1 MISKI
6 IVIEKSEK
14 RHLYACRNQLFCIC
28 QNIPRNK
35 HFLGFRFLDVGSH
48 FSQKTFLVFPGF
60 FIDISFL
67 VIESDLLFVESY
79 L

>member
-35 HFLGFRFLDVGSH
+35 HFLGFRFLDVGSLFTENISSISRFFYGYF
-48 FSQKTFLVFPGF
+48 FS
-60 FIDISFL
+60 
-67 VIESDLLFVESY
+67 SD
-79 L
+79 

>member
-35 HFLGFRFLDVGSH
+35 HFLGFRFLDVGSLFAENISSISRFFYGYF
-48 FSQKTFLVFPGF
+48 FS
-60 FIDISFL
+60 
-67 VIESDLLFVESY
+67 SD
-79 L
+79 

>member
-35 HFLGFRFLDVGSH
+35 HFLGFRFLDVGSLFAEKH
-48 FSQKTFLVFPGF
+48 F
-60 FIDISFL
+60 
-67 VIESDLLFVESY
+67 
-79 L
+79 